1 MESVVDSRR
10 GEIFL
15 PGERFVERVAQAS
28 LALYGELSE
37 EE

>member
-10 GEIFL
+10 GEIFV
-15 PGERFVERVAQAS
+15 PGERFVERVAQTS
-28 LALYGELSE
+28 LALYEELLE